1 MLGSNDSIKPNAYIP
16 ESVWLYCMNQYTKTF
31 WGNKSLDYS
40 MLRFQREYDALL
52 NFPKQVEII
61 KERNINYVNNDNIP
75 IWFLTLDLCKRYVIT
90 HKNYGATFDNV
101 SYESLPDNCKK
112 LLSSNIE
119 ILANKCDLVS
129 AQKLSLLTAIDA
141 QWDDALC
148 AMKNI
153 ASSGA
158 LSHKYNL
165 TEALF
170 ILHLNPTHPNVFR
183 RVFYNDEYKN
193 DMMFYAKCITGAI
206 ACILK
211 FEKEIPEDFNFDI
224 IPGDDVKQCFIRN
237 VSKLI
242 KEYSKKFNNSN
253 KIVNRQSEQA
263 HVKVKQY

>member
-1 MLGSNDSIKPNAYIP
+1 MSNNAFCSNDSIKANVNIP
-16 ESVWLYCMNQYTKTF
+16 ESVWLYCMDQNTKTF
-31 WGNKSLDYS
+31 WGNKSLDCS
-40 MLRFQREYDALL
+40 ILRFQREYDPLL
-52 NFPKQVEII
+52 NFPKQIEIIKEII
-61 KERNINYVNNDNIP
+61 KERNINDVNDDNIP
-75 IWFLTLDLCKRYVIT
+75 FWYLTLDLCKRFVIT
-90 HKNYGATFDNV
+90 HKNYGAAYGNV

-119 ILANKCDLVS
+119 ILANKCDIVS

-148 AMKNI
+148 AMKKI
-153 ASSGA
+153 TSRGA

-183 RVFYNDEYKN
+183 RLFYYNEYEN
-193 DMMFYAKCITGAI
+193 DMIFYAKCITGAI
-206 ACILK
+206 ACVLK

-242 KEYSKKFNNSN
+242 KEYSKKFNNSD
-253 KIVNRQSEQA
+253 KIE
-263 HVKVKQY
+263 